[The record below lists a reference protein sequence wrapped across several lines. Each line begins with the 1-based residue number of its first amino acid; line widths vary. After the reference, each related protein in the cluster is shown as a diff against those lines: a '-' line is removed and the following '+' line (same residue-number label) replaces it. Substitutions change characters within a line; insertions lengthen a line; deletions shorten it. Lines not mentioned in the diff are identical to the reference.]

1 MWMRLGGVQRG
12 LEARPL
18 KLKLRRGMLEL
29 LLPPLRLLRIKRDCK
44 QNEGGYQKFMFN
56 DLCLCSWCAG

>member
-1 MWMRLGGVQRG
+1 
-12 LEARPL
+12 
-18 KLKLRRGMLEL
+18 MLEL